1 MAPRS
6 SNKGLYFGF
15 LIFALLVTAGVLA
28 IGAPAYVKRQ
38 AIALAAAEG
47 VTLSVTSARLGFGEV
62 TLVGVAATIPEIPGV
77 QASVEEMTVSLS
89 GLAPESIATTGLELS
104 IQGDARIV
112 NAAYVRYRAAHPGV
126 GAGTIKRASMQSA
139 HILWLK
145 PAGETTRVEGSDA
158 SGEVT
163 CAVGVP
169 AAPCDPKGH
178 LTIGKLVTTL
188 GPAKALGPWRLDFDR
203 TPSELKTVLS
213 LDPAN
218 PALATLTTVRDP
230 LDTKSTVDVKIGKSS
245 LKSLGIAPS
254 VFSLPGG
261 EQEDALVEVAVHLG
275 NPKPNAS
282 EGAVTLAVE
291 HLRVPGMPAP
301 TNTKIHL
308 AWAGDP
314 RQPMN
319 LAEGTFTL
327 GPFDGAVRGTL
338 LPLDGGFRLDSSL
351 ESRPIPCSALAA
363 QSVES
368 AVGGALG
375 ASLGALAAAGGLTK
389 SVTGTADLSGVIFLD
404 TRDIP
409 GARFTL
415 VPKTSCGLSIFSGPD
430 PFGIGK

>member
-15 LIFALLVTAGVLA
+15 FVFALLVTAGVLA

-47 VTLSVTSARLGFGEV
+47 VTLSVTSARVGFGEV
-62 TLVGVAATIPEIPGV
+62 TLLGVAASIPEIPGV

-104 IQGDARIV
+104 IQGDARLV
-112 NAAYVRYRAAHPGV
+112 SAAFARYRAAHPGI
-126 GAGTIKRASMQSA
+126 GAGTIKRASMQST

-145 PAGETTRVEGSDA
+145 PAGDATRVEGTDA

-163 CAVGVP
+163 CAADVA

-178 LTIGKLVTTL
+178 LTIGKLVATI
-188 GPAKALGPWRLDFDR
+188 GPGKELGPWRLDFDR
-203 TPSELKTVLS
+203 TAAELKTVLS

-218 PALATLTTVRDP
+218 PALATLTSVRDP
-230 LDTKSTVDVKIGKSS
+230 LDTKSSLDLKIGKTS
-245 LKSLGIAPS
+245 LKALGVAPS
-254 VFSLPGG
+254 IVSLPGG

-275 NPKPNAS
+275 NPKPNAA
-282 EGAVTLAVE
+282 EGSVTLAVE
-291 HLRVPGMPAP
+291 HVRVPGMPAP

-308 AWAGDP
+308 AWSGDP
-314 RQPMN
+314 RQPMG
-319 LAEGTFTL
+319 LTDGTFIL
-327 GPFDGAVRGTL
+327 GPFDGSVRGTL
-338 LPLDGGFRLDSSL
+338 LPLEGGFRLDSSL
-351 ESRPIPCSALAA
+351 ESRPVPCSALAA
-363 QSVES
+363 QSVEN

-375 ASLGALAAAGGLTK
+375 GALGALAAAGGLTK
-389 SVTGTADLSGVIFLD
+389 SVTGTAELSGVIFLD

-430 PFGIGK
+430 PLGIGK